1 MLSSEFFRMLESRG
15 WATVQ
20 IPVTNPVVIK
30 TTKTQPGTSPRS
42 DLAAAENVFF
52 ILLILL
58 SLLNLKAMPL
68 VFKYFMNQNRIFL
81 VPNAKLISIEFR

>member
-1 MLSSEFFRMLESRG
+1 MLESRG

-20 IPVTNPVVIK
+20 IPVTNPVVIR

-42 DLAAAENVFF
+42 DLAAEDNVFF

-58 SLLNLKAMPL
+58 SLLNLRTIAL
-68 VFKYFMNQNRIFL
+68 VFKYLMNPYRTFL
-81 VPNAKLISIEFR
+81 APNAKSISIEFR

>member
-1 MLSSEFFRMLESRG
+1 MLESRG

-42 DLAAAENVFF
+42 DLAAAEKMFF
-52 ILLILL
+52 ILLILVR
-58 SLLNLKAMPL
+58 LLNLRTITL
-68 VFKYFMNQNRIFL
+68 VFKHFISPNLSFL
-81 VPNAKLISIEFR
+81 VPNTKLISIEFR

>member
-42 DLAAAENVFF
+42 DLAAAEKMFF
-52 ILLILL
+52 ILLILVR
-58 SLLNLKAMPL
+58 LLNLRTITL
-68 VFKYFMNQNRIFL
+68 VFKHFISPNLSFL
-81 VPNAKLISIEFR
+81 VPNTKLISIEFR

>member
-1 MLSSEFFRMLESRG
+1 MLESRG

-52 ILLILL
+52 ILLILVR
-58 SLLNLKAMPL
+58 LLNLRTTAL
-68 VFKYFMNQNRIFL
+68 VFKFFMNPCRSFL

>member
-1 MLSSEFFRMLESRG
+1 MLESRG

-42 DLAAAENVFF
+42 DLAAAEKVFF
-52 ILLILL
+52 ILLILV
-58 SLLNLKAMPL
+58 SLLNLRTIAL
-68 VFKYFMNQNRIFL
+68 VFKYFMNPNLSFL
-81 VPNAKLISIEFR
+81 APNARSISIEFR

>member
-1 MLSSEFFRMLESRG
+1 MLESRG

-42 DLAAAENVFF
+42 DLAAAEKVIY
-52 ILLILL
+52 ILLILV
-58 SLLNLKAMPL
+58 SLLNLRTIAL
-68 VFKYFMNQNRIFL
+68 VCKYFMSPNLSFL

>member
-42 DLAAAENVFF
+42 DLVAAEKVFF
-52 ILLILL
+52 ILLILVR
-58 SLLNLKAMPL
+58 LLNLRTIAL
-68 VFKYFMNQNRIFL
+68 VSKYFMNPNLSFL
-81 VPNAKLISIEFR
+81 ATNAKLISIEFR

>member
-20 IPVTNPVVIK
+20 IPVTKPVVIK

-42 DLAAAENVFF
+42 DLAAAEKVFF
-52 ILLILL
+52 ILLILVR
-58 SLLNLKAMPL
+58 LLNLRTITL
-68 VFKYFMNQNRIFL
+68 VFKHFISPNLSFL
-81 VPNAKLISIEFR
+81 VPNTKLISIEFR